1 MSINGLYMLNY
12 QQITTLPK
20 LYVKQ
25 KVLEFMSEDIP
36 DEDYTSL
43 GTIPPDT
50 HATAYIEAQE
60 DLIFAGLDII
70 FAFFD
75 ENFKVEIFF
84 KDGDKV
90 LDGEKIAQFT
100 GNLREILKIERSL
113 LNILQRLCGIATITN
128 RYVYAAQGKIKIL
141 DTRKTIPGLRL
152 FDKFA
157 VVAGG
162 GVNHRLNLS
171 SGILIKDNHIAG
183 AGGIKPALI
192 RIQSMG
198 KHLPIELE
206 VDNFEQIEE
215 ALQIGV
221 DGFLL
226 DNMLPETVKKAV
238 ELIRSHKNGK
248 TCFIECSGGITLKNI
263 PEYAETGIDAVSV
276 GALTHSV
283 IAANMHLEIMD

>member
-1 MSINGLYMLNY
+1 MLNY
-12 QQITTLPK
+12 EKITTLPK
-20 LYVKQ
+20 DYLKH
-25 KVLEFMSEDIP
+25 KVYEFMNEDLP
-36 DEDYTSL
+36 EEDYTSL
-43 GTIPPDT
+43 GTIPLEK
-50 HATAYIEAQE
+50 HATAYIEAQQ
-60 DLIFAGLDII
+60 DLIFAGLDVI

-75 ENFKVEIFF
+75 ENFEVEIFF

-90 LDGEKIAQFT
+90 LNGEKIAQFT

-113 LNILQRLCGIATITN
+113 LNILQRICGVATAT
-128 RYVYAAQGKIKIL
+128 RKYVDAAAGKIKIL
-141 DTRKTIPGLRL
+141 DTRKTMPGLRL

-162 GVNHRLNLS
+162 GINHRLNLS
-171 SGILIKDNHIAG
+171 AGILIKDNHVAG

-192 RIQSMG
+192 RIQSLE

-206 VDNFEQIEE
+206 VDTFEQIDE

-226 DNMLPETVKKAV
+226 DNMSPETAKQAV
-238 ELIRSHKNGK
+238 ELIRAHKNGR
-248 TCFIECSGGITLKNI
+248 TCFIECSGGITLENI
-263 PEYAETGIDAVSV
+263 PDYAETGIDAVSV